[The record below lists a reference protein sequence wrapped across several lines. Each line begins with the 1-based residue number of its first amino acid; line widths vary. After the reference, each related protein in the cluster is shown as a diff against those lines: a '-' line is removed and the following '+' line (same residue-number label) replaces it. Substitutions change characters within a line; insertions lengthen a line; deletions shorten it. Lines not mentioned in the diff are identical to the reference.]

1 MRLNELRDNP
11 GATQPRKRVG
21 RGIGSGTGKTAA
33 RGHKGQKSRSGGNP
47 PPGFEGG
54 QMPLYRRL
62 PKRGF
67 KNPTRKEF
75 AEVNLRTLQRAI
87 DAGKLDPAQTIDES
101 AMQTA
106 GLFKRRR
113 DGVRVLAKGE
123 LSTQVTIQVTGAS
136 RGAISAVEKAG
147 GNVIVTGGGGRAVSD
162 SDPKAKS
169 KVAKSKPD
177 DAKPKPEAAESK
189 SDAAKAKPEAAKA
202 KPDDAKPKPEAAKAK
217 SDAAKPKPEAA
228 KAKSD
233 AAKPKPEAAKSKSDA
248 SKPKP
253 DAAKPKQD

>member
-21 RGIGSGTGKTAA
+21 RGIGSGTGKTAGS
-33 RGHKGQKSRSGGNP
+33 GHKGQKSRSGGNP

-87 DAGKLDPAQTIDES
+87 DSGKLDAAKTIDEA

-106 GLFKRRR
+106 GLFKRRL

-123 LSTQVTIQVTGAS
+123 LSAKVTIQVTGAS
-136 RGAISAVEKAG
+136 QAAISAVEKAG
-147 GNVIVTGGGGRAVSD
+147 GNVIVTGGGGRPGSD
-162 SDPKAKS
+162 SEAQPKSDTAKS
-169 KVAKSKPD
+169 KSA
-177 DAKPKPEAAESK
+177 
-189 SDAAKAKPEAAKA
+189 AAKA
-202 KPDDAKPKPEAAKAK
+202 KPD
-217 SDAAKPKPEAA
+217 AAKPKA
-228 KAKSD
+228 K
-233 AAKPKPEAAKSKSDA
+233 AAKPKSDAAKSKSDA

-253 DAAKPKQD
+253 EAAKSKSDTSKPKSDAADPKQD

>member
-87 DAGKLDPAQTIDES
+87 DTGKLDATQTIDEP

-123 LSTQVTIQVTGAS
+123 LSAKVTIQVTGAS
-136 RGAISAVEKAG
+136 KAAISAVEKAG
-147 GNVIVTGGGGRAVSD
+147 GNVIVTGGGGRAISD
-162 SDPKAKS
+162 SKAKPKAKA
-169 KVAKSKPD
+169 AKSKPD
-177 DAKPKPEAAESK
+177 DAKPKPEAVESE
-189 SDAAKAKPEAAKA
+189 SDAAT
-202 KPDDAKPKPEAAKAK
+202 PKSEAAKAK
-217 SDAAKPKPEAA
+217 SDAAKPKAEPA
-228 KAKSD
+228 KPKSD
-233 AAKPKPEAAKSKSDA
+233 AAKPKSDAAKSKSDA
-248 SKPKP
+248 AKPKSDAVKSKS

>member
-87 DAGKLDPAQTIDES
+87 DTGKLDAAQTIDES

-123 LSTQVTIQVTGAS
+123 LSTKVTIQVTGAS
-136 RGAISAVEKAG
+136 KAAISAVEKAG
-147 GNVIVTGGGGRAVSD
+147 GNVIVTGGGGRAVAD
-162 SDPKAKS
+162 SEAKPKS
-169 KVAKSKPD
+169 KVAKSKRGG
-177 DAKPKPEAAESK
+177 AKPEPEAADS
-189 SDAAKAKPEAAKA
+189 
-202 KPDDAKPKPEAAKAK
+202 K

-233 AAKPKPEAAKSKSDA
+233 AAKPKPEAAKSKPDDAKPKPEAAKSKPDASKPKSDA
-248 SKPKP
+248 SKPKS